1 MCLMMPD
8 SFLKTDEMKKLKDL
22 YDGFRGPPERLFK
35 GCFFLSGWTVTMTAF
50 GTGNGSTRLHT
61 KKIKEGNVC
70 EVSKSKVQ
78 DS

>member
-1 MCLMMPD
+1 
-8 SFLKTDEMKKLKDL
+8 MKKLKDL

-35 GCFFLSGWTVTMTAF
+35 GCFFSV
-50 GTGNGSTRLHT
+50 RLDSNNDCVRDWQWQYPSAY